1 MPLIKLQISVPLSD
15 EKQEELLASVSKIIA
30 ESIGKPEQYVMASIE
45 TGPIMMAGKQGPAA
59 FADVRNIGGLNGN
72 VNKQI
77 SQKLC
82 SLLEESLGISANR
95 VYMNFS
101 DVSAVNWGWNGNT
114 FG

>member
-1 MPLIKLQISVPLSD
+1 MPLIKLQISVPVSN
-15 EKQEELLASVSKIIA
+15 EKQEELLASISKIIA

-45 TGPIMMAGKQGPAA
+45 GGLIMMSGKREAAA
-59 FADVRNIGGLNGN
+59 FADVRSIGGLNGN

-82 SLLEESLGISANR
+82 SLLDESLGISANR
-95 VYMNFS
+95 VYMNFT
-101 DVSAVNWGWNGNT
+101 DVSAVNWGWNGST

>member
-1 MPLIKLQISVPLSD
+1 MPLIILQISVPVSD
-15 EKQEELLASVSKIIA
+15 EKRDVLLSSMSKIIA

-45 TGPIMMAGKQGPAA
+45 VGSIMMSGKQGAAA
-59 FADVRNIGGLNGN
+59 FADVRSIGGLNGS

-82 SLLEESLGISANR
+82 SLLDESLGISAGK
-95 VYMNFS
+95 VYINFT
-101 DVSAVNWGWNGNT
+101 DVSGVNWGWNGST